1 MPNRQTNHSSRVRR
15 RGQSMVEFAVVASVL
30 LLLLLGVFEI
40 SQLAFTLN
48 SVTNGVREAGHYVAL
63 HPPGLVVD
71 SAYRMTVTQ
80 QIAPK
85 LFLVDT
91 NNATNYRLDVD
102 AGPNW
107 GACQPDPNCYYPP
120 ITITVGSTVTL
131 ALPLPFVGSSVSIIR
146 ASTARME
153 R

>member
-1 MPNRQTNHSSRVRR
+1 MQYRQITHMLRSRR
-15 RGQSMVEFAVVASVL
+15 RGQSMVEFALIASVL
-30 LLLLLGVFEI
+30 FLLLFGTFEI
-40 SQLAFTLN
+40 SQLIFTLN
-48 SVTNGVREAGHYVAL
+48 SVTNGASEGAHYAAL
-63 HPPGLVVD
+63 HPPGAVITD
-71 SAYRMTVTQ
+71 TYRTAVTQ
-80 QIAPK
+80 DIAPK